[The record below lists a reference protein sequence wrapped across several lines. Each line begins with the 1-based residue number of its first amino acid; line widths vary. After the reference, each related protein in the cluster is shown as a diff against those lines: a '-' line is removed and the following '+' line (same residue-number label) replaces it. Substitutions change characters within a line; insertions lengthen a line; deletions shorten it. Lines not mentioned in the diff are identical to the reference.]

1 MKKITKKLTMKY
13 VKLHKSRLRQEGSM
27 KSEEDGGELFR
38 ENHSP
43 ENEESN
49 ETKETPKVTKIMESM
64 QRKLMLK
71 EKAHKKNIH
80 VDGHDQ
86 PPMSERSVRNG
97 GRERKDQ
104 LEGSVRNMNRDGMDQ
119 LEGSVRNG
127 HMDHLEDLIRARMD
141 QFEGSIR
148 NSAHDRVDD
157 QLEGSSKNG
166 QKYHREDN
174 TSKTSGQVDQ
184 SEGSTKNPSDFAS
197 KKDYLDWIEYVEGS
211 SHHCFDRSENSE
223 KSYRKDDLDH
233 DQISVGISEGSI
245 EGNNDEIILLKSSK
259 YRKNEKF
266 EDSKGYKK
274 GKGSKVKD
282 LLKSQK
288 VD

>member
-1 MKKITKKLTMKY
+1 MKKITKKLSMKY
-13 VKLHKSRLRQEGSM
+13 VKLHKSRLRQDGSM
-27 KSEEDGGELFR
+27 KSEEDIFR

-64 QRKLMLK
+64 HRKLMLK
-71 EKAHKKNIH
+71 EKTRKKNIR
-80 VDGHDQ
+80 VDCHDQ
-86 PPMSERSVRNG
+86 PEMSERSVRNG
-97 GRERKDQ
+97 GRERNDP
-104 LEGSVRNMNRDGMDQ
+104 LEGSVRNMNRDDMDQ

-127 HMDHLEDLIRARMD
+127 HMDHLEVLIRGRMD
-141 QFEGSIR
+141 QLEGSIR
-148 NSAHDRVDD
+148 NNARDRVD

-166 QKYHREDN
+166 QKNQREDN
-174 TSKTSGQVDQ
+174 STSKTSCQLDQ
-184 SEGSTKNPSDFAS
+184 LERSTKNPSDFAS

-211 SHHCFDRSENSE
+211 SHHCFDRSENAE
-223 KSYRKDDLDH
+223 KSCRKDALDH

-259 YRKNEKF
+259 YSKNEKF

-274 GKGSKVKD
+274 SKGSKVKD